1 VVVYSYCRPLGTNHP
16 EGGPGTAAKGHVGD
30 INDDEAGVVLLL
42 ALQADTR
49 AAIGCLVCRVDA
61 PLDGAGGGGV
71 CVDEVGLASG
81 LLVDVLYESWVMSV
95 YMFVNRFERRTICGV
110 GLVEKVKAA
119 KEVRHV
125 VVFQHIARHGLVD
138 QGGCRR
144 DKSKRA
150 HCEKDCQSR
159 D

>member
-1 VVVYSYCRPLGTNHP
+1 VVVSSYCRPLGTNHP

-49 AAIGCLVCRVDA
+49 AAVGCLVCRVDA

-81 LLVDVLYESWVMSV
+81 LFVDVLYESCPCQYIYIYVTRIQADAP
-95 YMFVNRFERRTICGV
+95 FVGS
-110 GLVEKVKAA
+110 GLSK
-119 KEVRHV
+119 
-125 VVFQHIARHGLVD
+125 
-138 QGGCRR
+138 
-144 DKSKRA
+144 KSKPP
-150 HCEKDCQSR
+150 KKSVM
-159 D
+159 